1 MDRRIALVLEETE
14 NHDQAVKRFRSLCD
28 MHRVPFG
35 EAGNL
40 RGFVTALKQNRH
52 FAMAFWAMVGDL
64 SARER
69 GTLSDDEM
77 LDVLVEGSSGLKI
90 SELPLA
96 QKLAT
101 AELKNMLAGI
111 DVDSDLLPEVTETS
125 SAEEPDD
132 LAEASP
138 VVSTAELTPSLPTSR
153 AAEDVPVT
161 VETASSRAQT
171 RLSIED
177 ALRRLE
183 ETSRELRDQ
192 LAAIEQLK
200 RESDLPQTQSPDESA
215 ISEEQP
221 AIEEEILE
229 PTPLRPAA
237 SDLRAPAVEPSPAP
251 EPAIAPRR
259 SPASKPRFEVE
270 ADEPVIFSPPPS
282 SVLSHRGY
290 VPRDLDDDPSIPVP
304 LAEYA
309 ESNPRRVG
317 VGTIL
322 VVLLLLLAAAAGFA
336 LHKGYG
342 RDQLSHARAV
352 FLTKLGFFGEELHD
366 LASPSSS
373 QPASKPQ
380 PTTPVAAQTQELQ
393 PSQASDS
400 THNQQAFAAGQQQ
413 TNRTAPQ
420 EQAPMP
426 PSRSQGVSSNS
437 SGQDLAEREAI
448 RVPASVMEANLV
460 SSRVPVYPEAARAM
474 RIEGTVLVDAVISR
488 TGAVNYA
495 RAISG
500 DPRLRAAAEEAVMKW
515 RYKPYLLNGT
525 PVEAATQV
533 RVTFRLP

>member
-1 MDRRIALVLEETE
+1 
-14 NHDQAVKRFRSLCD
+14 

-40 RGFVTALKQNRH
+40 RGFVTALKQDRH
-52 FAMAFWAMVGDL
+52 FAMDFWAMVGDL

-69 GTLSDDEM
+69 GTLNDDEM

-96 QKLAT
+96 QKLAA

-111 DVDSDLLPEVTETS
+111 DVGSDLFPERTEP
-125 SAEEPDD
+125 SAVEPDD
-132 LAEASP
+132 LAEGGP
-138 VVSTAELTPSLPTSR
+138 MVSSAEQPPSLPRSR
-153 AAEDVPVT
+153 PAEDVPVAAA
-161 VETASSRAQT
+161 TASARAQT

-200 RESDLPQTQSPDESA
+200 RESNLPQTQRTDEST

-221 AIEEEILE
+221 VIEEEIPE
-229 PTPLRPAA
+229 PTALQPAA
-237 SDLRAPAVEPSPAP
+237 SDLRARSVGPSAAP
-251 EPAIAPRR
+251 EPVIAPRR
-259 SPASKPRFEVE
+259 SSPGKPRLEVE
-270 ADEPVIFSPPPS
+270 VDEPVIFAAPPS
-282 SVLSHRGY
+282 SILSHRGS

-309 ESNPRRVG
+309 ESNSRKVG

-342 RDQLSHARAV
+342 RDQLAHARAA
-352 FLTKLGFFGEELHD
+352 FLTKIGLFGEELHD

-373 QPASKPQ
+373 QPTSKPEA
-380 PTTPVAAQTQELQ
+380 TTLPAPQTQELQ

-400 THNQQAFAAGQQQ
+400 RHNQQAGAARPQQM
-413 TNRTAPQ
+413 NRTAPQ
-420 EQAPMP
+420 PQAPTP
-426 PSRSQGVSSNS
+426 PSQPQAVSPNS
-437 SGQDLAEREAI
+437 SEQDLAEREAI
-448 RVPASVMEANLV
+448 RVPASIMEANLV

-474 RIEGTVLVDAVISR
+474 RIEGTVMVNAVISR
-488 TGAVNYA
+488 TGGVTYA

-500 DPRLRAAAEEAVMKW
+500 DPRLRGAAEDAVLKW
-515 RYKPYLLNGT
+515 RYKPYVLNGVA
-525 PVEAATQV
+525 VEAATQV
-533 RVTFRLP
+533 RVTFRLR